1 MSFRWR
7 SLGLL
12 PRKKSYWI
20 MNGKSK
26 SKGNLPPRL
35 RCPTGCWR
43 RLRVAS
49 SWKPLKA
56 IVIVSLEWVR
66 FSSTSSSYPQSK
78 GSLGSRG
85 HGVKFDGAA
94 VADENPIAQ
103 GVPVRELRVLP
114 ALKRVVS
121 RRERLAEFAE
131 LTAVREGAE
140 ETITIYHK
148 NYWKF

>member
-1 MSFRWR
+1 
-7 SLGLL
+7 
-12 PRKKSYWI
+12 

-26 SKGNLPPRL
+26 SKGKLPLRL

-49 SWKPLKA
+49 SWTSPA
-56 IVIVSLEWVR
+56 GNRHRIPRVRVR
-66 FSSTSSSYPQSK
+66 FSSTSISYPQSK

-94 VADENPIAQ
+94 VADENPTAQ

-121 RRERLAEFAE
+121 RRERDSRSLPNRRRFVKERRKPLQF
-131 LTAVREGAE
+131 
-140 ETITIYHK
+140 ITKITG
-148 NYWKF
+148 NFRS